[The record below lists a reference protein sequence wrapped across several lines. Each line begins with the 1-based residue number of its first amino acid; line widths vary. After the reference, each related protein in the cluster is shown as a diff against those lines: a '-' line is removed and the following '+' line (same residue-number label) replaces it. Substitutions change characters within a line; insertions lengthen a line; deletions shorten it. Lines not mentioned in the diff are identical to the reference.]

1 MDDEAP
7 DYDLEAAEGA
17 EGSIDEGLEEETTSE
32 EPTDEFDLE
41 ADAALNTALPMSERR
56 VALKN
61 AIMACM
67 GSDYGAPKEKKG
79 GDDMLST
86 LLGGG

>member
-1 MDDEAP
+1 MEYEEEAESLAP
-7 DYDLEAAEGA
+7 DEPVMADEMAADTEPA
-17 EGSIDEGLEEETTSE
+17 EPDM
-32 EPTDEFDLE
+32 TDEFDME

-67 GSDYGAPKEKKG
+67 GTDYGEKEKTG
-79 GDDMLST
+79 EGDMFTS
-86 LLGGG
+86 LLGKG

>member
-1 MDDEAP
+1 M
-7 DYDLEAAEGA
+7 
-17 EGSIDEGLEEETTSE
+17 E
-32 EPTDEFDLE
+32 EPAEMYEEGPVPDTEPAGPVEEAEPELTDEFDME

-67 GSDYGAPKEKKG
+67 GTDYGKEKQEG
-79 GDDMLST
+79 ADMFSS
-86 LLGGG
+86 LLGEG

>member
-1 MDDEAP
+1 MEA
-7 DYDLEAAEGA
+7 Y
-17 EGSIDEGLEEETTSE
+17 E
-32 EPTDEFDLE
+32 EPEAESMAMDAPVSADELAPEEDSEDLTNEFDME

-67 GSDYGAPKEKKG
+67 GTDYGAKEKG
-79 GDDMLST
+79 EGEGDMFSS
-86 LLGGG
+86 LLGKG

>member
-1 MDDEAP
+1 MDDYEAEP
-7 DYDLEAAEGA
+7 EAESLAL
-17 EGSIDEGLEEETTSE
+17 DEPATADEMAPETDES
-32 EPTDEFDLE
+32 PTDEFDME

-67 GSDYGAPKEKKG
+67 GTDYGAEKEKGKG
-79 GDDMLST
+79 GDDMFSA
-86 LLGGG
+86 LLGKG

>member
-1 MDDEAP
+1 MEEEPITEEYEVDP
-7 DYDLEAAEGA
+7 LEAEIEPG
-17 EGSIDEGLEEETTSE
+17 EETPS

-67 GSDYGAPKEKKG
+67 GTDYGAPKEKKG